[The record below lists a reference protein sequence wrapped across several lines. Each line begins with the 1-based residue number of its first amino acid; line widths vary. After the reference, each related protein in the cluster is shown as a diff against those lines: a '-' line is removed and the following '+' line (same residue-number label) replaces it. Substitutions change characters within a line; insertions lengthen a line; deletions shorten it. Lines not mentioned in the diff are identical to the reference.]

1 MTPGQID
8 LIQRSFEHVTRVKLE
23 AGQLFYERLFFI
35 APELRPMF
43 KSDIRAQASKLVDT
57 LAYAVGQLPDGPNLT
72 ATLRKLGRKHLEFGV
87 RPEHYETVGEA
98 LLWTLERLLAER
110 WTPDLRDGWLSLY
123 GTAATV
129 MKNAGYSAEG

>member
-8 LIQRSFEHVTRVKLE
+8 LIQRSFEHVTRIKLE

-43 KSDIRAQASKLVDT
+43 KVDTRAQASKLVDT
-57 LAYAVGQLPDGPNLT
+57 LSYAVGQLPDGPNLT
-72 ATLRKLGRKHLEFGV
+72 ATLRKLRRRHLEFGV
-87 RPEHYETVGEA
+87 RPEHYDVVGEA

-110 WTPDLRDGWLSLY
+110 WTPELRDGWLSLY
-123 GTAATV
+123 ATAATA
-129 MKNAGYSAEG
+129 MKKAAYSAEG